1 MTLEKKAVMQKR
13 PVVKKISI
21 DPITRLEGHGKI
33 EILLD
38 DTGNVDDAYLQ
49 IPILRGFEKFCVGR
63 PVEEIPRIVTRIC
76 GVCPEAHHLASVKAG
91 DMLYDADPPSPAK
104 KIRELFYAA
113 HQIHSHIAH
122 FYALAGPD
130 FVLGPDAPPE
140 ERNILGVINK
150 VGLDIGKQVI
160 EARSMAQKVQKIIGG
175 KATHPVSAIP
185 GGQSFPLTKEHQELF
200 KDYGEKFVKFADFS
214 LNLFSDLVLKN
225 NKYVELITSDP
236 FKLNV
241 YNMGLVDENK
251 KVNFYDGKVRITDLN
266 GQEYAYFESKD
277 YLDHIAEYSLP
288 WSYMKPTFLKKIG
301 WKGLID
307 GPETSF
313 ARVAPLGR
321 LNASTGMATPKA
333 QEHFDMMYE
342 TLGEKGK
349 PVQATL
355 AQHWARLIELMYA
368 SELLLDLSNDPEIIS
383 RDIKTPVK
391 YQDNMEGVG
400 IVEAPRG
407 TLIHHYQ
414 ANEKGIATKVNIIVA
429 TANNTGP
436 MSLSIKNA
444 AKGFIKDG
452 HIDNGILNICEMAFR
467 AYDPC
472 MSCATHSITGK
483 MPLTINIKDKD
494 RNLIKTLTQ

>member
-1 MTLEKKAVMQKR
+1 MTLEKKSLMDKKLAVQKLT
-13 PVVKKISI
+13 I

-33 EILLD
+33 EIMLD
-38 DTGNVDDAYLQ
+38 DTGNVQDAYLQ

-76 GVCPEAHHLASVKAG
+76 GVCPEAHHLASVKAA
-91 DMLYDADPPSPAK
+91 DMLYDAEPTSPAK

-113 HQIHSHIAH
+113 HMIHSHIAH

-140 ERNILGVINK
+140 KRNILGVVEK

-160 EARSMAQKVQKIIGG
+160 ETRSMAQKIQKIIGG
-175 KATHPVSAIP
+175 KATHPVSSVP
-185 GGQSFPLTKEHQELF
+185 GGQSFPLTPEHQKLF
-200 KDYGEKFVKFADFS
+200 QEYGKKFINFS
-214 LNLFSDLVLKN
+214 QFTLDLFGDLVLKN
-225 NKYVELITSDP
+225 EKYVELITSDP

-241 YNMGLVDENK
+241 YNMGLVDKNK
-251 KVNFYDGKVRITDLN
+251 KVNFYDGNVRVTDLN
-266 GQEYAYFESKD
+266 GQEFAIFEPKN
-277 YLDHIAEYSLP
+277 YLDHIAEYTLP

-307 GPETSF
+307 GPDTSF

-321 LNASTGMATPKA
+321 LNASKGMATPKA
-333 QEHFDMMYE
+333 QNNFEKMYE
-342 TLGEKGK
+342 TIGEKGK
-349 PVQATL
+349 PLQATL

-383 RDIKTPVK
+383 KDIKNPVK

-407 TLIHHYQ
+407 TLIHHYK
-414 ANEKGIATKVNIIVA
+414 ADERGIATDVNIIVA

-444 AKGFIKDG
+444 AQGFIKDG
-452 HIDNGILNICEMAFR
+452 HVDQGILNICEMAFR

-483 MPLTINIKDKD
+483 MPLTIDI
-494 RNLIKTLTQ
+494 RNKERKLIQTLTQ